1 MCSLNLNNICGIART
16 MITMDC
22 SLELDCSEKKFF
34 KILTDYEN
42 LSKYL
47 PRQLQ
52 KIEILDEHDNYT
64 TIQATVLVRSM
75 IKKAFLQKIR
85 IEKKSENN
93 LSIEIL
99 DGFAKGS
106 NVTISIQIQKE
117 KTLCVVNLDIKLNL
131 KTVILYPIIKREYKS
146 FLLGTFTKISIDAKQ
161 AKEEF

>member
-1 MCSLNLNNICGIART
+1 MV
-16 MITMDC
+16 TMDC
-22 SLELDCSEKKFF
+22 SFELDCNEKKFF

-42 LSKYL
+42 LPKYL

-52 KIEILDEHDNYT
+52 KIEILDEHDNDT
-64 TIQATVLVRSM
+64 TIQTTVLVRSM

-85 IEKKSENN
+85 IGKKSVNN

-106 NVTISIQIQKE
+106 HVTISIQMQKE
-117 KTLCVVNLDIKLNL
+117 KTLCVVNLDIKLNI

-146 FLLGTFTKISIDAKQ
+146 FLLGTFTKMSIDAKQ

>member
-1 MCSLNLNNICGIART
+1 MV
-16 MITMDC
+16 TMDC
-22 SLELDCSEKKFF
+22 SFELDCSEKKFF

-64 TIQATVLVRSM
+64 TIQATVFVRSM
-75 IKKAFLQKIR
+75 IKKSFSQKIR

-93 LSIEIL
+93 LSVEIL
-99 DGFAKGS
+99 DGFTKGS
-106 NVTISIQIQKE
+106 HVTISTQMQKE
-117 KTLCVVNLDIKLNL
+117 KTLCVVNLDIKLSL

-146 FLLGTFTKISIDAKQ
+146 FLLGAFTKISIDAKQ

>member
-1 MCSLNLNNICGIART
+1 MV
-16 MITMDC
+16 TMDC
-22 SLELDCSEKKFF
+22 SFELDCSEKKFF

-64 TIQATVLVRSM
+64 TIQVTVFVRSM
-75 IKKAFLQKIR
+75 IKKAFSQKIR

-93 LSIEIL
+93 LSVEIL
-99 DGFAKGS
+99 DGFTKGS
-106 NVTISIQIQKE
+106 HVTISIQIQKE
-117 KTLCVVNLDIKLNL
+117 KTLCVVNLDIKLSL
-131 KTVILYPIIKREYKS
+131 KTVILYPIIKRESKN

>member
-1 MCSLNLNNICGIART
+1 

-106 NVTISIQIQKE
+106 HVTISIQIQKE
-117 KTLCVVNLDIKLNL
+117 KTLCVVNLDIKLSL

-146 FLLGTFTKISIDAKQ
+146 FLLGTFTKMSIDAKQ

>member
-1 MCSLNLNNICGIART
+1 

-106 NVTISIQIQKE
+106 HVTISIQIQKE
-117 KTLCVVNLDIKLNL
+117 KTLCVVNLDIKLSL

>member
-1 MCSLNLNNICGIART
+1 MVI
-16 MITMDC
+16 MDC

-117 KTLCVVNLDIKLNL
+117 KTLCVVNLDIKLSL

>member
-1 MCSLNLNNICGIART
+1 MV
-16 MITMDC
+16 TMDC

-47 PRQLQ
+47 PRQHQ

-106 NVTISIQIQKE
+106 HVTISIQIQKE
-117 KTLCVVNLDIKLNL
+117 KTLCVVNLDIKLSL

>member
-1 MCSLNLNNICGIART
+1 MRI
-16 MITMDC
+16 DC
-22 SLELDCSEKKFF
+22 SFELDCNEKKFF

-64 TIQATVLVRSM
+64 TIQVTVFVRSM
-75 IKKAFLQKIR
+75 IKKAFSQKIR

-93 LSIEIL
+93 LSVEIL
-99 DGFAKGS
+99 DGFTKGS
-106 NVTISIQIQKE
+106 HVTISTQMQKE
-117 KTLCVVNLDIKLNL
+117 KTLCVVNLDIKLSL

>member
-1 MCSLNLNNICGIART
+1 MV
-16 MITMDC
+16 TMDC

-106 NVTISIQIQKE
+106 HITISIQMQKE
-117 KTLCVVNLDIKLNL
+117 KTLCVVNLDIKLSL

>member
-1 MCSLNLNNICGIART
+1 MV
-16 MITMDC
+16 TMDC
-22 SLELDCSEKKFF
+22 SFELDCSEKKFF

-64 TIQATVLVRSM
+64 TIQATVFVRSM
-75 IKKAFLQKIR
+75 IKKAFSQKIR

-93 LSIEIL
+93 LSVEIL
-99 DGFAKGS
+99 DGFTKGS
-106 NVTISIQIQKE
+106 HVTISIQIQKE
-117 KTLCVVNLDIKLNL
+117 KTLCVVNLDIKLSL

>member
-1 MCSLNLNNICGIART
+1 MV
-16 MITMDC
+16 TMDC
-22 SLELDCSEKKFF
+22 SLELDCNEKKFF

-106 NVTISIQIQKE
+106 HITISIQMQKE
-117 KTLCVVNLDIKLNL
+117 KTLCVVNLDIKLSL

>member
-1 MCSLNLNNICGIART
+1 
-16 MITMDC
+16 MDC
-22 SLELDCSEKKFF
+22 SFELDCSEKKFF

-64 TIQATVLVRSM
+64 TIQATVFVRSM
-75 IKKAFLQKIR
+75 IKKAFSQKIR

-93 LSIEIL
+93 LSVEIL
-99 DGFAKGS
+99 DGFTKGS
-106 NVTISIQIQKE
+106 HVTISIQIQKE
-117 KTLCVVNLDIKLNL
+117 KTLCIVNLDIKLSL

>member
-1 MCSLNLNNICGIART
+1 MV
-16 MITMDC
+16 TMDC
-22 SLELDCSEKKFF
+22 SFELDCSEKKFF

-64 TIQATVLVRSM
+64 TIQATVFVRSM
-75 IKKAFLQKIR
+75 IKKSFSQKIR

-93 LSIEIL
+93 LSVEIL
-99 DGFAKGS
+99 DGFTKGS
-106 NVTISIQIQKE
+106 HVTISIQIQKE
-117 KTLCVVNLDIKLNL
+117 KTLCVVNLDIKLSL
-131 KTVILYPIIKREYKS
+131 KTVILYPIIKRESKN